1 MIWEFWNNSSKS
13 SEVKMFPLSFA
24 EFWSAWQRK
33 EAGWDIDQ
41 LFLDYLRF
49 GGIPVVANYLL
60 DD

>member
-1 MIWEFWNNSSKS
+1 
-13 SEVKMFPLSFA
+13 MFPLSFA